1 MLVPRS
7 CRRRTL
13 SRPLAR
19 DHDVAPLCRRGWAAT
34 LKVVSE
40 GHSMAAVALPDWLD
54 FRRQRFP
61 SCNFVWLRGSKPV
74 LADTGFGSD
83 LETTLAGLADRF
95 RMPD

>member
-1 MLVPRS
+1 
-7 CRRRTL
+7 
-13 SRPLAR
+13 
-19 DHDVAPLCRRGWAAT
+19 
-34 LKVVSE
+34 
-40 GHSMAAVALPDWLD
+40 MAAVALPDWLD

-95 RMPD
+95 RMPDRGVRHGRLARQRWRSRVIRLGLA